1 MITTEHRYIK
11 DFKFDVKSYR
21 EFKHK
26 HEPSNI
32 CEMPVKWKEAKNFY
46 VFDDKGNRWIDMT
59 SGIFVTNAG
68 HSNPYINE
76 AMKNQIDS
84 DLTFAY
90 QYNTDIRNEF
100 VEKLLE
106 ISPSHFDKVV
116 LLNSGSEVTDA
127 AYRLIKTWGKKN
139 NKKYIVVFTGN
150 YHGHV
155 LGSDLIGGEPD
166 SADCYVK
173 DYEIH
178 SIPFPKNNEELNIL
192 RDLPPLNEIACFF
205 LETYQGWGAW
215 MYPQKYIDELYQLS
229 RDNNILFCFDEV
241 QSGFYRMGELYGYM
255 TYGNYKP
262 DIITLGKG
270 LTSSLPLS
278 ALLSTKEIIDL
289 EPSINLS
296 GSQAG
301 NALCCAAGLANLD
314 YLTDDLF
321 QSNLKKKIKLF
332 EKLNKEL
339 EQEEGVEVVNVKGMV
354 SAIIVK
360 DADMGNYVTENCVKN
375 GVLTVWTKRES
386 IKLGP
391 PLTISES
398 AIIESMGVIKDFIR
412 SYNAS

>member
-11 DFKFDVKSYR
+11 DFQFDVKSYR
-21 EFKHK
+21 DFKHK
-26 HEPSNI
+26 YEPSNI
-32 CEMPVKWKEAKNFY
+32 CEMPIKWKEAKNFY

-68 HSNPYINE
+68 HANPYIND
-76 AMKNQIDS
+76 AMKQQIDS
-84 DLTFAY
+84 NLVFAY
-90 QYNTDIRNEF
+90 QYNTDIRNKF
-100 VEKLLE
+100 IEKLLE
-106 ISPSHFDKVV
+106 ISPSHFDKVT
-116 LLNSGSEVTDA
+116 LLNSGSEATDA
-127 AYRLIKTWGKKN
+127 AYRLIKLWGKKN
-139 NKKYIVVFTGN
+139 KKKYIVVFTGN
-150 YHGHV
+150 YHGRV
-155 LGSDLIGGEPD
+155 LGSELIGGTSKSTDWSNIKD
-166 SADCYVK
+166 S
-173 DYEIH
+173 EIWFL
-178 SIPFPKNNEELNIL
+178 PFPKKGDKLKL
-192 RDLPPLNEIACFF
+192 KDLPPLNKIASFF

-215 MYPQKYIDELYQLS
+215 MYPKEYIDKIYKICKE
-229 RDNNILFCFDEV
+229 NKILFCFDEV

-255 TYGNYKP
+255 TYGDYKP
-262 DIITLGKG
+262 DIVTLGKG

-278 ALLSTKEIIDL
+278 AVLSTKEIIDL
-289 EPSINLS
+289 EPSANLS
-296 GSQAG
+296 STHAG
-301 NALCCAAGLANLD
+301 NAVCCAAGLANLE

-321 QSNLKKKIKLF
+321 QTNLKKKVKLF

-360 DADMGNYVTENCVKN
+360 DSEMGNYVAENCLKN

-398 AIIESMGVIKDFIR
+398 AIIESMGVIRDFIR